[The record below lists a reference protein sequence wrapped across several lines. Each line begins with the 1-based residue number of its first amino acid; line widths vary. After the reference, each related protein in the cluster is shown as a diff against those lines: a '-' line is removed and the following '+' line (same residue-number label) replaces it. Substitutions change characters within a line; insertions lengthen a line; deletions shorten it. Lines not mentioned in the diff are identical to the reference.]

1 MHIFN
6 ICVSVFVW
14 IYMDMQVH
22 MSDFAHLHVSG
33 GQRSTS
39 NVVSWDL
46 STLCFWRQGF
56 SWGSGAY

>member
-39 NVVSWDL
+39 NVVS
-46 STLCFWRQGF
+46 
-56 SWGSGAY
+56 